1 MSKFKVG
8 DNAVRV
14 SGFTDKSPKGYVTKV
29 LENDFYTDINGTKR
43 DFWSHFWELVPED
56 IAPKWTIYNNTLPWS
71 LLSDKQKGKLL
82 VADNNGIRFHCF
94 SANGRPKFNLCNEV
108 HTAVE
113 PNPVNPEPTMAELF
127 VIDIRTIS
135 LGGDWNTSEKMIA
148 KGWTKSC
155 K

>member
-1 MSKFKVG
+1 METMSKFKVG

-29 LENDFYTDINGTKR
+29 LENDFYTDINGIKR

-71 LLSDKQKGKLL
+71 QLSDKQKGKLL
-82 VADNNGIRFHCF
+82 LAAHAKMLFYGFGIELPSFKY
-94 SANGRPKFNLCNEV
+94 SNVVYKVEEV
-108 HTAVE
+108 VK
-113 PNPVNPEPTMAELF
+113 PEPTMSELF

-155 K
+155 